1 MKTMD
6 RGIRN
11 TLLGILGTVVVAFV
25 GAWVQLNSRISIL
38 EVQVNNDHLLYNE
51 NNRKAQDDMKDI
63 KEKLDEINVKVTHLN
78 DVKMDRPGMQKGGD
92 F

>member
-1 MKTMD
+1 MD
-6 RGIRN
+6 KGIRN
-11 TLLGILGTVVVAFV
+11 TLLGVLGTVISAFV

-51 NNRKAQDDMKDI
+51 NNRKGQEDLKEI
-63 KEKLDEINVKVTHLN
+63 KAKLDEINVKVTHLN
-78 DVKMDRPGMQKGGD
+78 DVKMDRPGMPKGGG

>member
-1 MKTMD
+1 M
-6 RGIRN
+6 GV
-11 TLLGILGTVVVAFV
+11 LGTVIIAFV

-51 NNRKAQDDMKDI
+51 NNRKAQEDMKEI
-63 KEKLDEINVKVTHLN
+63 KDKLDEINVKVTHLN
-78 DVKMDRPGMQKGGD
+78 DVKMDRPDIPKGGS

>member
-1 MKTMD
+1 MD
-6 RGIRN
+6 KGIRN
-11 TLLGILGTVVVAFV
+11 TLLGVLGTVIIAFV

-51 NNRKAQDDMKDI
+51 NNQKAQDNMKEI
-63 KEKLDEINVKVTHLN
+63 KAKLDEINVKVTHLN
-78 DVKMDRPGMQKGGD
+78 DVKMDRPGMPKGGG

>member
-1 MKTMD
+1 MD
-6 RGIRN
+6 KGIRN
-11 TLLGILGTVVVAFV
+11 TLLGVLGTVIIAFV

-51 NNRKAQDDMKDI
+51 NNRKGQEDLKEI
-63 KEKLDEINVKVTHLN
+63 KAKLDEINVKVTHLN
-78 DVKMDRPGMQKGGD
+78 DVKMDRPGMPKGGG

>member
-1 MKTMD
+1 MD
-6 RGIRN
+6 KGIRN
-11 TLLGILGTVVVAFV
+11 TLLGVLGTVIIAFV

-51 NNRKAQDDMKDI
+51 NNRKAQEDMKEI
-63 KEKLDEINVKVTHLN
+63 KDKLDEINVKVSHLN
-78 DVKMDRPGMQKGGD
+78 DVKMDRPGMPKGGG

>member
-1 MKTMD
+1 MD
-6 RGIRN
+6 KGIRN
-11 TLLGILGTVVVAFV
+11 TLLGILGTVIIAFV

-51 NNRKAQDDMKDI
+51 NNQKAQDNMKEI
-63 KEKLDEINVKVTHLN
+63 KAKLDEINVKVTHLN
-78 DVKMDRPGMQKGGD
+78 DVKMDRPGMPKGGG

>member
-1 MKTMD
+1 
-6 RGIRN
+6 
-11 TLLGILGTVVVAFV
+11 
-25 GAWVQLNSRISIL
+25 
-38 EVQVNNDHLLYNE
+38 
-51 NNRKAQDDMKDI
+51 MKDI

>member
-1 MKTMD
+1 MD
-6 RGIRN
+6 KGIRN
-11 TLLGILGTVVVAFV
+11 TLLGVLGTVIIAFV

-51 NNRKAQDDMKDI
+51 NNRKAQEDMKEI
-63 KEKLDEINVKVTHLN
+63 KDKLDEINVKVTHLN
-78 DVKMDRPGMQKGGD
+78 DVKMDRPDIPKGGS

>member
-1 MKTMD
+1 M
-6 RGIRN
+6 GV
-11 TLLGILGTVVVAFV
+11 LGTVIIAFV

-51 NNRKAQDDMKDI
+51 NNRKGQEDLKEI
-63 KEKLDEINVKVTHLN
+63 KAKLDEINVKVTHLN
-78 DVKMDRPGMQKGGD
+78 DVKMDRPGMPKGGG

>member
-1 MKTMD
+1 MD
-6 RGIRN
+6 KGIRN
-11 TLLGILGTVVVAFV
+11 TLLGILGTIIIAFV

-51 NNRKAQDDMKDI
+51 NNQKAQDNMKEI
-63 KEKLDEINVKVTHLN
+63 KAKLDEINVKVTHLN
-78 DVKMDRPGMQKGGD
+78 DVKMDRPGMPKGGG

>member
-11 TLLGILGTVVVAFV
+11 TLLGVLGTVVVAFV

-38 EVQVNNDHLLYNE
+38 EVQVNTIICYIMRITG
-51 NNRKAQDDMKDI
+51 NRRMI
-63 KEKLDEINVKVTHLN
+63 
-78 DVKMDRPGMQKGGD
+78 
-92 F
+92 